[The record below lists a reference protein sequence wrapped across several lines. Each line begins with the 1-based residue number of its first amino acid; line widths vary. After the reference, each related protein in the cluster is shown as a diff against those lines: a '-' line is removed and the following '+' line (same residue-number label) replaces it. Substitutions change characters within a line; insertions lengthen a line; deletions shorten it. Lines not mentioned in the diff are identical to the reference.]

1 MSDAASSDATPVQDA
16 APGSTPSALPGR
28 ASLQDA
34 MLRGPLLKPL
44 LQLAVP
50 TTLVLIAQ
58 SLVGVAENWY
68 ASFLGT
74 EALAGVSLVFPV
86 VMLMTMMSNGG
97 IGSGVASAVARALG
111 ANRREDA
118 NALVWH
124 AVVLALAIGLVFS
137 VLAWMTGPALY
148 TALGGRAGALDAA
161 LQYSNYVFAGSIPFW
176 LVNLLAAALRGAGE
190 VRVPALV
197 TLVGAAVF
205 LVVTPGVIF
214 GFGPVPA
221 MGLAGAG
228 LAMTL
233 FYVGAA
239 LWLLRYMASGRAAVR
254 LTKGSLEPR
263 LLRDILRVG
272 LLTALSSL
280 QPNLMVMVITAA
292 VGLFGVEALA
302 GYGMASRLDYLIIPI
317 LFGLGTAVLTLVG
330 TNVGAGQ
337 HERARRIA
345 WLGGGLGFVAAGAIG
360 LAAALAPEVWLH
372 AFSREPAVVAPGLD
386 YLRIVAPFY
395 GLLGL
400 GFVLAFAAQGAGHV
414 LWPFLAGTS
423 RLVISA
429 GVGWFVAARLDA
441 GLSALFAMVAAGLVA
456 YAGVTIVAVLA
467 GAIFRREAAPRGT

>member
-1 MSDAASSDATPVQDA
+1 MGDAASSDAAPRLDA
-16 APGSTPSALPGR
+16 APSPAPAGRTAL
-28 ASLQDA
+28 QEA

-44 LQLAVP
+44 LHLAVP

-74 EALAGVSLVFPV
+74 DALAGVSLVFPV

-111 ANRREDA
+111 ANRQDDA

-124 AVVLALAIGLVFS
+124 AVVLAVGIGLFFS
-137 VLAWMTGPALY
+137 ILAWWTGPALY
-148 TALGGRAGALDAA
+148 RALGGEAGALDAA
-161 LQYSNYVFAGSIPFW
+161 LQYSNYVFLGSIPFW
-176 LVNLLAAALRGAGE
+176 LVNLLAAALRGAGD
-190 VRVPALV
+190 VRVPALM

-205 LVVTPGVIF
+205 LVVTPVVIF

-228 LAMTL
+228 LAMSL
-233 FYVGAA
+233 FYVGAT
-239 LWLLRYMASGRAAVR
+239 LWLLRYMASGKAAIR
-254 LTKGSLEPR
+254 LKRGPVEAR

-272 LLTALSSL
+272 LLTAVSTL
-280 QPNLMVMVITAA
+280 QPNVMVMVITGV
-292 VGLFGVEALA
+292 VGMYGVEALA
-302 GYGMASRLDYLIIPI
+302 GYGMASRLDYLIIPV

-345 WLGGGLGFVAAGAIG
+345 WLGGGLGFAASALIG
-360 LAAALAPEVWLH
+360 LAASLAPEVWLH

-395 GLLGL
+395 GFLGL
-400 GFVLAFAAQGAGHV
+400 GFVLAFAAQGAGRV

-429 GVGWFVAARLDA
+429 GAGWFVAARLDA
-441 GLSALFAMVAAGLVA
+441 GLTSLFAMVSAGLVA
-456 YAGVTIVAVLA
+456 YAGVTVVAVLA
-467 GAIFRREAAPRGT
+467 GAVFRETAPRRA